1 MRGLIEWR
9 WSFFQYCTYSKILRN
24 ISSYLSR
31 FLVTDQ
37 ENVSSKK
44 TKEEKNENEEQGFMK
59 SSIQQ
64 SSLPGIA
71 VAQSSLPAATKE
83 SDGGHVTSSRGEETA
98 SGDDEEMS
106 GSGNVEEK
114 KDENA
119 NKPSKVKSKIHVEK
133 DKNKIAESVK
143 KSTVAKNTEKEKKN
157 EKSGKSKIC
166 LHTVF
171 TRIKCLHCLYKGKF
185 FSSKSKK
192 LRGSVCSVKFF

>member
-1 MRGLIEWR
+1 
-9 WSFFQYCTYSKILRN
+9 
-24 ISSYLSR
+24 
-31 FLVTDQ
+31 
-37 ENVSSKK
+37 
-44 TKEEKNENEEQGFMK
+44 MK

-83 SDGGHVTSSRGEETA
+83 SDGGHVTSNRGEETA

-106 GSGNVEEK
+106 GSGDVEEK

-143 KSTVAKNTEKEKKN
+143 KSKIAKNDEKEEKN
-157 EKSGKSKIC
+157 EKSGKSKIW
-166 LHTVF
+166 LQTLF
-171 TRIKCLHCLYKGKF
+171 PQYGEYGTFR
-185 FSSKSKK
+185 
-192 LRGSVCSVKFF
+192 